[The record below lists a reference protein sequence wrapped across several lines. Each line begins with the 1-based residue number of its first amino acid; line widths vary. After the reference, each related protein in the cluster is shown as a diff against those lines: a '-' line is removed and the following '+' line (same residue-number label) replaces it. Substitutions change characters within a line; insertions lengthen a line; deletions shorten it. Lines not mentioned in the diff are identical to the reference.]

1 MSMSNRRRRAL
12 YAHEETLGQLS
23 GRRRKDIPRN
33 ELSRLLYE
41 STRHGTK
48 SLWQQSVVGDKKGP
62 VCVPPWPDQDIP
74 LFDEDGR
81 PL

>member
-1 MSMSNRRRRAL
+1 MSMSHRQRRAL
-12 YAHEETLGQLS
+12 YAHEETLGQRP

-41 STRHGTK
+41 STHRERESHR
-48 SLWQQSVVGDKKGP
+48 SQSVVGRERGP